1 MQESR
6 PSKKTHTAK
15 DTVVKTRGKVDTTT
29 AAERV
34 KLKKRKDPAPPTKSR
49 AKKNIKKNIQELLS
63 EEEDPSEHFSE
74 PTADDDDNYWDA
86 DDETVDGST
95 VEKDEGMAMAEDEVQ
110 PKYDPSPPH
119 IPLLHTPPTYNY
131 ARCCYIY
138 IDMRLSLRD
147 SDHKT

>member
-1 MQESR
+1 MMQEIR
-6 PSKKTHTAK
+6 PTKKTHTAK

-63 EEEDPSEHFSE
+63 EEDPSEHFSE
-74 PTADDDDNYWDA
+74 PTADGDDNYWDA
-86 DDETVDGST
+86 DDETVDGTT
-95 VEKDEGMAMAEDEVQ
+95 VEKDEGMAEDDVQ

-138 IDMRLSLRD
+138 IDMRLSLLD

>member
-1 MQESR
+1 MMQEIR

-63 EEEDPSEHFSE
+63 EEDPSEHFSE
-74 PTADDDDNYWDA
+74 PTADGDDNYWDA

-95 VEKDEGMAMAEDEVQ
+95 VEKDEGMAEDDVQ

-138 IDMRLSLRD
+138 IDMRLSLFD

>member
-1 MQESR
+1 MQEIR

-86 DDETVDGST
+86 DDETVDGTT
-95 VEKDEGMAMAEDEVQ
+95 VEKDEGMAEDDVQ

-119 IPLLHTPPTYNY
+119 IPLLHTPPTHNY
-131 ARCCYIY
+131 ARCHY
-138 IDMRLSLRD
+138 IDMRLSPRFRP
-147 SDHKT
+147 